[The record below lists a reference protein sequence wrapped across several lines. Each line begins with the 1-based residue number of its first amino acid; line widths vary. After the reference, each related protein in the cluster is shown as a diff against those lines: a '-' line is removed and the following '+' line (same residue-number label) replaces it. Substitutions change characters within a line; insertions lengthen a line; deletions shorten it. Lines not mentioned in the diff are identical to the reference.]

1 MNAFTPASGD
11 AGAGAGGRR
20 SGGGVD
26 TATGTP
32 SVPAEAG
39 AAGSS
44 RAGTDG
50 VRRGSAGAPVDGG
63 AAGAVA
69 SRSASGADTGVGTAP
84 GVDTGGRAAGRVA
97 GTGDGSAVE
106 NASRAGSAGGARTGV
121 GGRSATDGAGAPA
134 GAVASRSASGAD
146 TGVSAAGRASG
157 AGDGGA
163 VANASRQATDGV
175 RPAGRA
181 GVATA
186 STVGTDG
193 AGTGVPA
200 SGARGRFVAYARLAK
215 FEFVLDY
222 YLSMLV
228 LWTALAGSVRFAGDT
243 WTTLLLFLLGEI
255 GVISAVMAL
264 DDVNGI
270 KDGSDRANYLGT
282 GGTPLRPL
290 ERKPLLTGALT
301 VPQATRFGY
310 LSLLWGT
317 VFWTA
322 SAFAAPERPL
332 WALVVTGLV
341 LFAGFQYSWGLKL
354 SYRGLGE
361 VLIMGCPLVIVV
373 APYGFV
379 TGHLPALV
387 LVQAVLFGLWQIL
400 VSCYSNTKDISGDA
414 AVGRSTVAVHTSARG
429 NLVFIG
435 ALSAVD
441 LLLTVGASA
450 VGWAPWW
457 FFAALLPE
465 MALRLRQF
473 TSFSRNGDALLAR
486 RRGVVAFRTGVAG
499 IVLANL
505 IHFAS

>member
-1 MNAFTPASGD
+1 MDRTSTGSPSGAVGRAGAVGARGGTRSTAGTSTTGGTRSAAASRADGAATAPSTGASSGLAGASG
-11 AGAGAGGRR
+11 GTR
-20 SGGGVD
+20 S
-26 TATGTP
+26 
-32 SVPAEAG
+32 G
-39 AAGSS
+39 AAGTGTGT
-44 RAGTDG
+44 AGT
-50 VRRGSAGAPVDGG
+50 AGTPGPG
-63 AAGAVA
+63 AA
-69 SRSASGADTGVGTAP
+69 
-84 GVDTGGRAAGRVA
+84 
-97 GTGDGSAVE
+97 
-106 NASRAGSAGGARTGV
+106 
-121 GGRSATDGAGAPA
+121 
-134 GAVASRSASGAD
+134 
-146 TGVSAAGRASG
+146 
-157 AGDGGA
+157 
-163 VANASRQATDGV
+163 
-175 RPAGRA
+175 
-181 GVATA
+181 
-186 STVGTDG
+186 TVP
-193 AGTGVPA
+193 PA
-200 SGARGRFVAYARLAK
+200 SGARARLVAYARLSK

-222 YLSMLV
+222 YLSMVV
-228 LWTALAGSVRFAGDT
+228 LWTALAGSVRFAPDT
-243 WTTLLLFLLGEI
+243 LTTLLLFLLGEV

-270 KDGSDRANYLGT
+270 RDGSDRANYLGT

-310 LSLLWGT
+310 LSLLWGA

-322 SAFAAPERPL
+322 AAVAAPERPL

-379 TGHLPALV
+379 TGHLPATV

-414 AVGRSTVAVHTSARG
+414 AVGRSTVAVHASARG
-429 NLVFIG
+429 NLIFIG

-450 VGWAPWW
+450 VGWVPWW

>member
-1 MNAFTPASGD
+1 MDTGSPSG
-11 AGAGAGGRR
+11 AVGR
-20 SGGGVD
+20 SG
-26 TATGTP
+26 TGT
-32 SVPAEAG
+32 
-39 AAGSS
+39 
-44 RAGTDG
+44 
-50 VRRGSAGAPVDGG
+50 
-63 AAGAVA
+63 
-69 SRSASGADTGVGTAP
+69 DTP
-84 GVDTGGRAAGRVA
+84 R
-97 GTGDGSAVE
+97 
-106 NASRAGSAGGARTGV
+106 
-121 GGRSATDGAGAPA
+121 
-134 GAVASRSASGAD
+134 
-146 TGVSAAGRASG
+146 RASG
-157 AGDGGA
+157 AGA
-163 VANASRQATDGV
+163 RADGV
-175 RPAGRA
+175 S
-181 GVATA
+181 ATR
-186 STVGTDG
+186 TPG
-193 AGTGVPA
+193 AGTDAARGTRSGAGTAPSAGVSSGPSGVLGTEVDGSLGSAAGGTYADGVSATRTPGAGTAADPGPA
-200 SGARGRFVAYARLAK
+200 AGPPATGARGRLVAYARLAK

-222 YLSMLV
+222 YLSMVV
-228 LWTALAGSVRFAGDT
+228 LWTALAGSVRFAPDT
-243 WTTLLLFLLGEI
+243 LTTLLLFLLGEV

-270 KDGSDRANYLGT
+270 RDGSDRANYLGT

-301 VPQATRFGY
+301 VDQATRFGY
-310 LSLLWGT
+310 LSLLWGA

-322 SAFAAPERPL
+322 AALAAPERPL

-379 TGHLPALV
+379 TGHLPATV

-414 AVGRSTVAVHTSARG
+414 AVGRSTVAVHASARG
-429 NLVFIG
+429 NLLFIG
-435 ALSAVD
+435 ALSAAD

>member
-1 MNAFTPASGD
+1 MDATSASGTGSPS
-11 AGAGAGGRR
+11 GAGSR
-20 SGGGVD
+20 SGAAARSGTGAVGARS
-26 TATGTP
+26 TAPPRTRSGAATGRTAEAASGLAATSRSGTGAVRSDAP
-32 SVPAEAG
+32 RGTRSAASASGTETVDGAHSGTGVQAEAG
-39 AAGSS
+39 PP
-44 RAGTDG
+44 GT
-50 VRRGSAGAPVDGG
+50 A
-63 AAGAVA
+63 
-69 SRSASGADTGVGTAP
+69 GVG
-84 GVDTGGRAAGRVA
+84 
-97 GTGDGSAVE
+97 S
-106 NASRAGSAGGARTGV
+106 
-121 GGRSATDGAGAPA
+121 
-134 GAVASRSASGAD
+134 
-146 TGVSAAGRASG
+146 GVSAATTPGAAGRPA
-157 AGDGGA
+157 AADEA
-163 VANASRQATDGV
+163 
-175 RPAGRA
+175 PAGRP
-181 GVATA
+181 VT
-186 STVGTDG
+186 
-193 AGTGVPA
+193 
-200 SGARGRFVAYARLAK
+200 GARDRLVAYARLAK

-228 LWTALAGSVRFAGDT
+228 LWTALASGVRFAPDT
-243 WTTLLLFLLGEI
+243 LTTLLLFLLGEI

-270 KDGSDRANYLGT
+270 RDGSDRANYLGT

-322 SAFAAPERPL
+322 SAVTAPEQPM

-341 LFAGFQYSWGLKL
+341 LFCGFQYSWGLKL

-379 TGHLPALV
+379 TGHLPATV

-414 AVGRSTVAVHTSARG
+414 AVGRSTVAVHASARG
-429 NLVFIG
+429 NLIFIG

-441 LLLTVGASA
+441 LLLIVGASA

>member
-1 MNAFTPASGD
+1 
-11 AGAGAGGRR
+11 
-20 SGGGVD
+20 
-26 TATGTP
+26 
-32 SVPAEAG
+32 
-39 AAGSS
+39 
-44 RAGTDG
+44 
-50 VRRGSAGAPVDGG
+50 
-63 AAGAVA
+63 
-69 SRSASGADTGVGTAP
+69 
-84 GVDTGGRAAGRVA
+84 
-97 GTGDGSAVE
+97 
-106 NASRAGSAGGARTGV
+106 
-121 GGRSATDGAGAPA
+121 
-134 GAVASRSASGAD
+134 
-146 TGVSAAGRASG
+146 
-157 AGDGGA
+157 
-163 VANASRQATDGV
+163 
-175 RPAGRA
+175 
-181 GVATA
+181 
-186 STVGTDG
+186 
-193 AGTGVPA
+193 
-200 SGARGRFVAYARLAK
+200 
-215 FEFVLDY
+215 
-222 YLSMLV
+222 MLV
-228 LWTALAGSVRFAGDT
+228 LWTALAGSVRFASDT

-301 VPQATRFGY
+301 VLQATRFGY

-322 SAFAAPERPL
+322 SAVAAPERPM

>member
-1 MNAFTPASGD
+1 MDAFTPAS
-11 AGAGAGGRR
+11 GAGAGGRR
-20 SGGGVD
+20 PGGTASASAGSGTGGGVD
-26 TATGTP
+26 TATGT
-32 SVPAEAG
+32 SGAAEAG
-39 AAGSS
+39 AGAGAASTS
-44 RAGTDG
+44 RAGADG
-50 VRRGSAGAPVDGG
+50 VRQG
-63 AAGAVA
+63 AAGGT
-69 SRSASGADTGVGTAP
+69 RSGA
-84 GVDTGGRAAGRVA
+84 GGR
-97 GTGDGSAVE
+97 T
-106 NASRAGSAGGARTGV
+106 T
-121 GGRSATDGAGAPA
+121 AGAA
-134 GAVASRSASGAD
+134 RHSSA
-146 TGVSAAGRASG
+146 G
-157 AGDGGA
+157 AGDGTA
-163 VANASRQATDGV
+163 VADASRTAPDGAS
-175 RPAGRA
+175 AGRA

-186 STVGTDG
+186 PGASDG
-193 AGTGVPA
+193 AGPAAAGGTAPAGAPA
-200 SGARGRFVAYARLAK
+200 SGARSRFVAYARLAK

-228 LWTALAGSVRFAGDT
+228 LWTALAGSVRFASDT

-322 SAFAAPERPL
+322 SAVAAPERPM

-473 TSFSRNGDALLAR
+473 TFFSRNGDALLAR

>member
-1 MNAFTPASGD
+1 MDAFTPA
-11 AGAGAGGRR
+11 
-20 SGGGVD
+20 
-26 TATGTP
+26 
-32 SVPAEAG
+32 EA
-39 AAGSS
+39 
-44 RAGTDG
+44 
-50 VRRGSAGAPVDGG
+50 
-63 AAGAVA
+63 
-69 SRSASGADTGVGTAP
+69 ASGADRTRGTAP
-84 GVDTGGRAAGRVA
+84 EGAAG
-97 GTGDGSAVE
+97 T
-106 NASRAGSAGGARTGV
+106 
-121 GGRSATDGAGAPA
+121 PA
-134 GAVASRSASGAD
+134 GAVA
-146 TGVSAAGRASG
+146 GRP
-157 AGDGGA
+157 A
-163 VANASRQATDGV
+163 VGV
-175 RPAGRA
+175 R
-181 GVATA
+181 
-186 STVGTDG
+186 S
-193 AGTGVPA
+193 
-200 SGARGRFVAYARLAK
+200 RFVAYARLAK

-228 LWTALAGSVRFAGDT
+228 LWTALASGVRFAPDT
-243 WTTLLLFLLGEI
+243 LTTLLLFLLGEI
-255 GVISAVMAL
+255 GVVSAVMAL

-282 GGTPLRPL
+282 GGTPLRPI

-322 SAFAAPERPL
+322 SAVSSPQRPM
-332 WALVVTGLV
+332 WALIATGLV
-341 LFAGFQYSWGLKL
+341 LFAGFQYSWGLRF

-361 VLIMGCPLVIVV
+361 VLIMGCPLVIVI

-379 TGHLPALV
+379 TGHLPAMV
-387 LVQAVLFGLWQIL
+387 LIQAVLFGLWQIL

-414 AVGRSTVAVHTSARG
+414 AVGRSTVAVRASARG

-435 ALSAVD
+435 ALSAAD

-465 MALRLRQF
+465 LMLRIRQF
-473 TSFSRNGDALLAR
+473 ASFSRTGDALLAR

-505 IHFAS
+505 IHFAN

>member
-1 MNAFTPASGD
+1 M
-11 AGAGAGGRR
+11 
-20 SGGGVD
+20 
-26 TATGTP
+26 
-32 SVPAEAG
+32 
-39 AAGSS
+39 
-44 RAGTDG
+44 
-50 VRRGSAGAPVDGG
+50 
-63 AAGAVA
+63 
-69 SRSASGADTGVGTAP
+69 
-84 GVDTGGRAAGRVA
+84 
-97 GTGDGSAVE
+97 
-106 NASRAGSAGGARTGV
+106 
-121 GGRSATDGAGAPA
+121 
-134 GAVASRSASGAD
+134 
-146 TGVSAAGRASG
+146 
-157 AGDGGA
+157 
-163 VANASRQATDGV
+163 
-175 RPAGRA
+175 
-181 GVATA
+181 
-186 STVGTDG
+186 
-193 AGTGVPA
+193 
-200 SGARGRFVAYARLAK
+200 
-215 FEFVLDY
+215 LDY
-222 YLSMLV
+222 YLSMVV
-228 LWTALAGSVRFAGDT
+228 LWTALAGSVRFAPDT
-243 WTTLLLFLLGEI
+243 LTTLLLFLLGEV

-270 KDGSDRANYLGT
+270 RDGSDRANYLGT

-301 VPQATRFGY
+301 VNQATRFGY
-310 LSLLWGT
+310 LSLLWGA

-322 SAFAAPERPL
+322 AALAAPERPL

-373 APYGFV
+373 APYGLV
-379 TGHLPALV
+379 TGHLPATV

-414 AVGRSTVAVHTSARG
+414 AVGRSTVAVHASARG
-429 NLVFIG
+429 NLLFIG
-435 ALSAVD
+435 ALSAAD

>member
-1 MNAFTPASGD
+1 MNAFTPASG
-11 AGAGAGGRR
+11 GAGAGGRR

-26 TATGTP
+26 TATGT
-32 SVPAEAG
+32 SGTAASGAAEAATG

-44 RAGTDG
+44 RTATDG
-50 VRRGSAGAPVDGG
+50 VRQTSAGGTRTGVGGRTVADGAGAPADGR

-69 SRSASGADTGVGTAP
+69 GRSASGADTG
-84 GVDTGGRAAGRVA
+84 
-97 GTGDGSAVE
+97 GS
-106 NASRAGSAGGARTGV
+106 
-121 GGRSATDGAGAPA
+121 
-134 GAVASRSASGAD
+134 
-146 TGVSAAGRASG
+146 
-157 AGDGGA
+157 A
-163 VANASRQATDGV
+163 VANASRTGTDGVRPADAGAAASAGRSGVGTVSGAVVNASRRATDGV
-175 RPAGRA
+175 RPADAGAAASAGLA
-181 GVATA
+181 GVG
-186 STVGTDG
+186 TVSPAGTDG
-193 AGTGVPA
+193 AGTGAPA

-379 TGHLPALV
+379 TGHLPAIV

-414 AVGRSTVAVHTSARG
+414 AVGRSTVAVHTSERG

>member
-1 MNAFTPASGD
+1 MDAFTPVDAGRGALRPGGGASASGEVT
-11 AGAGAGGRR
+11 A
-20 SGGGVD
+20 SG
-26 TATGTP
+26 TAT
-32 SVPAEAG
+32 SRAG
-39 AAGSS
+39 AAAPGAGTAMGAARPGAAGGDARDGSGAGTALGAAS
-44 RAGTDG
+44 AAGTDTAFGAAGGGTGG
-50 VRRGSAGAPVDGG
+50 VGAEGAARLG

-69 SRSASGADTGVGTAP
+69 SRRSAESAPGTGTTSGAAYASGAAEARTAAAGGGTA
-84 GVDTGGRAAGRVA
+84 T
-97 GTGDGSAVE
+97 
-106 NASRAGSAGGARTGV
+106 SRAGAAPPAPGAR
-121 GGRSATDGAGAPA
+121 
-134 GAVASRSASGAD
+134 
-146 TGVSAAGRASG
+146 
-157 AGDGGA
+157 
-163 VANASRQATDGV
+163 
-175 RPAGRA
+175 
-181 GVATA
+181 
-186 STVGTDG
+186 
-193 AGTGVPA
+193 
-200 SGARGRFVAYARLAK
+200 ARLVAYARLAK

-228 LWTALAGSVRFAGDT
+228 LWTALAGGARFAPDT
-243 WTTLLLFLLGEI
+243 FTTLLLFLLGEI

-270 KDGSDRANYLGT
+270 KDGSDRANYLGA

-290 ERKPLLTGALT
+290 ARKPLLTGALT

-310 LSLLWGT
+310 LSLVWGA
-317 VFWTA
+317 VLWTA
-322 SAFAAPERPL
+322 SAVAAPERPL

-379 TGHLPALV
+379 TGQLPALV

-414 AVGRSTVAVHTSARG
+414 AVGRSTVAVHASARG
-429 NLVFIG
+429 NLLFIG

-473 TSFSRNGDALLAR
+473 ISFSRNGDALLAR

>member
-11 AGAGAGGRR
+11 AGAGGRR
-20 SGGGVD
+20 PGGGVD
-26 TATGTP
+26 TATGT
-32 SVPAEAG
+32 SGTASGPAETGASAG
-39 AAGSS
+39 TS
-44 RAGTDG
+44 RA
-50 VRRGSAGAPVDGG
+50 
-63 AAGAVA
+63 
-69 SRSASGADTGVGTAP
+69 
-84 GVDTGGRAAGRVA
+84 
-97 GTGDGSAVE
+97 
-106 NASRAGSAGGARTGV
+106 
-121 GGRSATDGAGAPA
+121 
-134 GAVASRSASGAD
+134 
-146 TGVSAAGRASG
+146 
-157 AGDGGA
+157 
-163 VANASRQATDGV
+163 ATDGV
-175 RPAGRA
+175 RPAAAGGAAPAGASAGRA
-181 GVATA
+181 GVVTA
-186 STVGTDG
+186 PAADADGVRGGSAGGRTVTDGSGAPAEGRAAGAVAGRSASAAAGASASVAGTDG
-193 AGTGVPA
+193 GRPTAA

-228 LWTALAGSVRFAGDT
+228 LWTALAGSVRFAPDT
-243 WTTLLLFLLGEI
+243 LTTLLLFLLGEI

-322 SAFAAPERPL
+322 SALAAPERPV

>member
-1 MNAFTPASGD
+1 MDAFTPASG
-11 AGAGAGGRR
+11 GAGAGGRR
-20 SGGGVD
+20 PGGTASASAGTGGGVD
-26 TATGTP
+26 TATGT
-32 SVPAEAG
+32 SGAAEAG
-39 AAGSS
+39 AGAAGPS

-50 VRRGSAGAPVDGG
+50 VRRPAGGTRTGVGGRTATDGAVAPADGR

-84 GVDTGGRAAGRVA
+84 GADTGGRAAGR
-97 GTGDGSAVE
+97 
-106 NASRAGSAGGARTGV
+106 
-121 GGRSATDGAGAPA
+121 
-134 GAVASRSASGAD
+134 
-146 TGVSAAGRASG
+146 

-163 VANASRQATDGV
+163 VANASRPATDGV
-175 RPAGRA
+175 RPAAAGRPEPTGAPA
-181 GVATA
+181 GR
-186 STVGTDG
+186 
-193 AGTGVPA
+193 PA
-200 SGARGRFVAYARLAK
+200 SGARSRFVAYARLAK

-228 LWTALAGSVRFAGDT
+228 LWTALAGSVRFASDT

-301 VPQATRFGY
+301 VLQATRFGY

-322 SAFAAPERPL
+322 SAVAAPERPM

>member
-1 MNAFTPASGD
+1 M
-11 AGAGAGGRR
+11 
-20 SGGGVD
+20 D
-26 TATGTP
+26 TTSTGSP
-32 SVPAEAG
+32 S
-39 AAGSS
+39 
-44 RAGTDG
+44 
-50 VRRGSAGAPVDGG
+50 
-63 AAGAVA
+63 GAV
-69 SRSASGADTGVGTAP
+69 
-84 GVDTGGRAAGRVA
+84 
-97 GTGDGSAVE
+97 
-106 NASRAGSAGGARTGV
+106 
-121 GGRSATDGAGAPA
+121 
-134 GAVASRSASGAD
+134 
-146 TGVSAAGRASG
+146 
-157 AGDGGA
+157 
-163 VANASRQATDGV
+163 
-175 RPAGRA
+175 GRA
-181 GVATA
+181 GATRTLA
-186 STVGTDG
+186 
-193 AGTGVPA
+193 AGTADPGPA
-200 SGARGRFVAYARLAK
+200 AGPPATGARGRLVAYARLAK

-222 YLSMLV
+222 YLSMVV
-228 LWTALAGSVRFAGDT
+228 LWTALAGSVRFAPDT
-243 WTTLLLFLLGEI
+243 LTTLLLFLVGEV

-270 KDGSDRANYLGT
+270 RDGSDRANYLGT

-301 VPQATRFGY
+301 VSQATRFGY
-310 LSLLWGT
+310 LSLLWGA

-322 SAFAAPERPL
+322 AALAAPERPL

-379 TGHLPALV
+379 TGHLPATV

-414 AVGRSTVAVHTSARG
+414 AVGRSTVAVHVSARG
-429 NLVFIG
+429 NLLFIG
-435 ALSAVD
+435 ALSAAD

-457 FFAALLPE
+457 FFAALMPE

>member
-1 MNAFTPASGD
+1 MNAFTPASG
-11 AGAGAGGRR
+11 GAGAGGRR
-20 SGGGVD
+20 PGGGVD
-26 TATGTP
+26 TATGTT
-32 SVPAEAG
+32 SGPAEAG
-39 AAGSS
+39 DGAAVGNAS

-50 VRRGSAGAPVDGG
+50 VRPAAAGRTAPEGARVGRAGA
-63 AAGAVA
+63 ATA
-69 SRSASGADTGVGTAP
+69 SVADTG
-84 GVDTGGRAAGRVA
+84 DAAGRTEPEGA
-97 GTGDGSAVE
+97 
-106 NASRAGSAGGARTGV
+106 SAGRSGV
-121 GGRSATDGAGAPA
+121 ALAAVVDTDG
-134 GAVASRSASGAD
+134 
-146 TGVSAAGRASG
+146 
-157 AGDGGA
+157 
-163 VANASRQATDGV
+163 Q
-175 RPAGRA
+175 RPAGQA
-181 GVATA
+181 
-186 STVGTDG
+186 
-193 AGTGVPA
+193 A

-228 LWTALAGSVRFAGDT
+228 LWTALAGSARFAADT

-379 TGHLPALV
+379 TGHLPAIV

>member
-1 MNAFTPASGD
+1 MNAFTPASGG
-11 AGAGAGGRR
+11 AGAGAGGVAGGRR

-26 TATGTP
+26 TATGT
-32 SVPAEAG
+32 SGTAASGAAEAATG
-39 AAGSS
+39 GAGSS
-44 RAGTDG
+44 RTATDG
-50 VRRGSAGAPVDGG
+50 VRQTSAGGTRTGAGGRTAADGAGAPADGR

-69 SRSASGADTGVGTAP
+69 GRSASGADTGGP
-84 GVDTGGRAAGRVA
+84 
-97 GTGDGSAVE
+97 
-106 NASRAGSAGGARTGV
+106 
-121 GGRSATDGAGAPA
+121 
-134 GAVASRSASGAD
+134 
-146 TGVSAAGRASG
+146 
-157 AGDGGA
+157 A
-163 VANASRQATDGV
+163 VANASRTGTDGV
-175 RPAGRA
+175 RPADAGAAASAGRS
-181 GVATA
+181 GVGTVSGADTGTA
-186 STVGTDG
+186 APAGTDG
-193 AGTGVPA
+193 AGTGAPA

-332 WALVVTGLV
+332 WALLVTGLV

-379 TGHLPALV
+379 TGHLPAIV

-414 AVGRSTVAVHTSARG
+414 AVGRSTVAVHTSERG

>member
-1 MNAFTPASGD
+1 MDTGSPSGAVGRSGTGTDTPRRAG
-11 AGAGAGGRR
+11 GAGARAD
-20 SGGGVD
+20 GV
-26 TATGTP
+26 TAT
-32 SVPAEAG
+32 
-39 AAGSS
+39 
-44 RAGTDG
+44 
-50 VRRGSAGAPVDGG
+50 
-63 AAGAVA
+63 
-69 SRSASGADTGVGTAP
+69 
-84 GVDTGGRAAGRVA
+84 
-97 GTGDGSAVE
+97 
-106 NASRAGSAGGARTGV
+106 
-121 GGRSATDGAGAPA
+121 
-134 GAVASRSASGAD
+134 
-146 TGVSAAGRASG
+146 RASG
-157 AGDGGA
+157 AGTA
-163 VANASRQATDGV
+163 PS
-175 RPAGRA
+175 A
-181 GVATA
+181 GVSSGPA
-186 STVGTDG
+186 VGT
-193 AGTGVPA
+193 PA
-200 SGARGRFVAYARLAK
+200 TGARGQLVAYARLAK

-222 YLSMLV
+222 YLSMVV
-228 LWTALAGSVRFAGDT
+228 LWTALAGSVRFAPDT
-243 WTTLLLFLLGEI
+243 LTTLLLFLLGEV

-270 KDGSDRANYLGT
+270 RDGSDRANYLGT

-301 VPQATRFGY
+301 VDQATRFGY
-310 LSLLWGT
+310 LSLLWGA

-322 SAFAAPERPL
+322 AALAAPERPL

-354 SYRGLGE
+354 SYRGFGE

-379 TGHLPALV
+379 TGHLPATV

-414 AVGRSTVAVHTSARG
+414 AVGRSTVAVHASARG
-429 NLVFIG
+429 NLLFIG
-435 ALSAVD
+435 ALSAAD

>member
-20 SGGGVD
+20 PSGGVD
-26 TATGTP
+26 TATGTSGTASGP
-32 SVPAEAG
+32 PESGAGAG
-39 AAGSS
+39 AATTS

-50 VRRGSAGAPVDGG
+50 ARRGPAG
-63 AAGAVA
+63 
-69 SRSASGADTGVGTAP
+69 DT
-84 GVDTGGRAAGRVA
+84 
-97 GTGDGSAVE
+97 
-106 NASRAGSAGGARTGV
+106 RTGV
-121 GGRSATDGAGAPA
+121 GGRTAANGPA
-134 GAVASRSASGAD
+134 AS
-146 TGVSAAGRASG
+146 
-157 AGDGGA
+157 
-163 VANASRQATDGV
+163 
-175 RPAGRA
+175 
-181 GVATA
+181 
-186 STVGTDG
+186 
-193 AGTGVPA
+193 PA

-228 LWTALAGSVRFAGDT
+228 LWTALAGSVRFAPDT
-243 WTTLLLFLLGEI
+243 LTTLLLFLLGEI

-322 SAFAAPERPL
+322 SALAAPERPV

>member
-1 MNAFTPASGD
+1 MNAFTPASG
-11 AGAGAGGRR
+11 GAGAGGRR

-163 VANASRQATDGV
+163 VANASRRATDGV
-175 RPAGRA
+175 RPAGRD
-181 GVATA
+181 GVATVSPA
-186 STVGTDG
+186 GTDG

-379 TGHLPALV
+379 TGHLPAIV

>member
-1 MNAFTPASGD
+1 MNAFTPASGG
-11 AGAGAGGRR
+11 AGSGAGGRR

-26 TATGTP
+26 TAKGT
-32 SVPAEAG
+32 SGTASGPAAAAAG

-44 RAGTDG
+44 RTRTGAGG
-50 VRRGSAGAPVDGG
+50 VTATGGAGAPADGR

-84 GVDTGGRAAGRVA
+84 GA
-97 GTGDGSAVE
+97 GTG
-106 NASRAGSAGGARTGV
+106 
-121 GGRSATDGAGAPA
+121 APA
-134 GAVASRSASGAD
+134 S
-146 TGVSAAGRASG
+146 GRASG
-157 AGDGGA
+157 ADGGA
-163 VANASRQATDGV
+163 VTNASRRATDGV
-175 RPAGRA
+175 RPAGRS

-186 STVGTDG
+186 SAAGTDG
-193 AGTGVPA
+193 TGPAGAPA
-200 SGARGRFVAYARLAK
+200 SGTRGRFVAYARLAK

-228 LWTALAGSVRFAGDT
+228 LWTALAGSVRFASDT

-317 VFWTA
+317 VFWSA

-379 TGHLPALV
+379 TGHLPAIV

>member
-1 MNAFTPASGD
+1 MDTGSPSGAVGRSGTGTDTPRRAG
-11 AGAGAGGRR
+11 GAGARADGVTATRTSGAATDAASGTR
-20 SGGGVD
+20 SG
-26 TATGTP
+26 A
-32 SVPAEAG
+32 
-39 AAGSS
+39 
-44 RAGTDG
+44 
-50 VRRGSAGAPVDGG
+50 
-63 AAGAVA
+63 
-69 SRSASGADTGVGTAP
+69 GTAP
-84 GVDTGGRAAGRVA
+84 SAGVSSGPAAGPP
-97 GTGDGSAVE
+97 
-106 NASRAGSAGGARTGV
+106 
-121 GGRSATDGAGAPA
+121 AT
-134 GAVASRSASGAD
+134 
-146 TGVSAAGRASG
+146 
-157 AGDGGA
+157 
-163 VANASRQATDGV
+163 
-175 RPAGRA
+175 
-181 GVATA
+181 
-186 STVGTDG
+186 
-193 AGTGVPA
+193 
-200 SGARGRFVAYARLAK
+200 GARGRLVAYARLAK

-222 YLSMLV
+222 YLSMVV
-228 LWTALAGSVRFAGDT
+228 LWTALAGSVRFAPDT
-243 WTTLLLFLLGEI
+243 LTTLLLFLLGEV

-270 KDGSDRANYLGT
+270 RDGSDRANYLGT

-290 ERKPLLTGALT
+290 ERKPLLTRALT
-301 VPQATRFGY
+301 VNQATRFGY
-310 LSLLWGT
+310 LSLLWGA
-317 VFWTA
+317 VFWT
-322 SAFAAPERPL
+322 SAALAAPERPL

-354 SYRGLGE
+354 SYRGFGE

-379 TGHLPALV
+379 TGHLPATV

-414 AVGRSTVAVHTSARG
+414 AVGRSTVAVHASARG
-429 NLVFIG
+429 NLLFIG
-435 ALSAVD
+435 ALSAAD

-465 MALRLRQF
+465 MVLRLRQF

>member
-1 MNAFTPASGD
+1 MNAFTPASGG
-11 AGAGAGGRR
+11 AGAGAGGVAGGRR

-50 VRRGSAGAPVDGG
+50 VRPGSAGAPVDGG

-69 SRSASGADTGVGTAP
+69 SRSASGAGTGVGTAP
-84 GVDTGGRAAGRVA
+84 GADTGGPAAG
-97 GTGDGSAVE
+97 G
-106 NASRAGSAGGARTGV
+106 
-121 GGRSATDGAGAPA
+121 
-134 GAVASRSASGAD
+134 
-146 TGVSAAGRASG
+146 ASG

-163 VANASRQATDGV
+163 VANASHEGGAS
-175 RPAGRA
+175 AGRA
-181 GVATA
+181 GVVLAAAVDTN
-186 STVGTDG
+186 GERP
-193 AGTGVPA
+193 AGQPA

-379 TGHLPALV
+379 TGHLPAIV

>member
-1 MNAFTPASGD
+1 MNAFTPASGG
-11 AGAGAGGRR
+11 AGSGAGGRR

-26 TATGTP
+26 TAKGTSGTASGP
-32 SVPAEAG
+32 SEAAAG

-44 RAGTDG
+44 RTRTGAGGVTATDG
-50 VRRGSAGAPVDGG
+50 AGAPVDGR

-84 GVDTGGRAAGRVA
+84 GA
-97 GTGDGSAVE
+97 GTG
-106 NASRAGSAGGARTGV
+106 
-121 GGRSATDGAGAPA
+121 APA
-134 GAVASRSASGAD
+134 S
-146 TGVSAAGRASG
+146 GRASG

-163 VANASRQATDGV
+163 VTNASRQATDGV
-175 RPAGRA
+175 GLAGRS

-186 STVGTDG
+186 SAAGTDG
-193 AGTGVPA
+193 TGPAGAPA

-228 LWTALAGSVRFAGDT
+228 LWTALAGSVRFASDT

-317 VFWTA
+317 VFWSA

-379 TGHLPALV
+379 TGHLPAIV

>member
-1 MNAFTPASGD
+1 M
-11 AGAGAGGRR
+11 
-20 SGGGVD
+20 
-26 TATGTP
+26 
-32 SVPAEAG
+32 
-39 AAGSS
+39 
-44 RAGTDG
+44 
-50 VRRGSAGAPVDGG
+50 
-63 AAGAVA
+63 VA
-69 SRSASGADTGVGTAP
+69 RSASGAVTGTAS
-84 GVDTGGRAAGRVA
+84 AAGSRTAAETAARPASASGSDTDGRTYVGGGGASGAVRGDVRGGTRSASASGTDPVSVTRSRTGAPADADA
-97 GTGDGSAVE
+97 GTGTA
-106 NASRAGSAGGARTGV
+106 
-121 GGRSATDGAGAPA
+121 
-134 GAVASRSASGAD
+134 SASGTDPAP
-146 TGVSAAGRASG
+146 GAA
-157 AGDGGA
+157 
-163 VANASRQATDGV
+163 
-175 RPAGRA
+175 
-181 GVATA
+181 
-186 STVGTDG
+186 
-193 AGTGVPA
+193 PA

-228 LWTALAGSVRFAGDT
+228 LWTALAGSARFAPDT
-243 WTTLLLFLLGEI
+243 LTTLLLFLLGEI

-270 KDGSDRANYLGT
+270 RDGSDRANYLGT

-290 ERKPLLTGALT
+290 ERKPLLTGALS

-317 VFWTA
+317 VLWTA
-322 SAFAAPERPL
+322 SAVTAPERPM

-379 TGHLPALV
+379 TGQLPAIV

-414 AVGRSTVAVHTSARG
+414 AVGRSTVAVHASARG
-429 NLVFIG
+429 NLIFIG
-435 ALSAVD
+435 ALSAAD

-473 TSFSRNGDALLAR
+473 TSFGRNGDALLAR

>member
-1 MNAFTPASGD
+1 MDAFTPASG
-11 AGAGAGGRR
+11 GAGAGGRR
-20 SGGGVD
+20 PGGTASASAGTGGGVD
-26 TATGTP
+26 TATGT
-32 SVPAEAG
+32 SGAAEAG
-39 AAGSS
+39 AAAGAASTS
-44 RAGTDG
+44 RAGADG
-50 VRRGSAGAPVDGG
+50 VRQG
-63 AAGAVA
+63 AAGGT
-69 SRSASGADTGVGTAP
+69 RSGA
-84 GVDTGGRAAGRVA
+84 GGRTATGAAR
-97 GTGDGSAVE
+97 
-106 NASRAGSAGGARTGV
+106 
-121 GGRSATDGAGAPA
+121 RSS
-134 GAVASRSASGAD
+134 V
-146 TGVSAAGRASG
+146 G
-157 AGDGGA
+157 AGDGTA
-163 VANASRQATDGV
+163 VADASRTASDGAG
-175 RPAGRA
+175 RGAGGRTAPDGASAGRA

-186 STVGTDG
+186 PGASDG
-193 AGTGVPA
+193 AGPAAAGGTAPAGAPA
-200 SGARGRFVAYARLAK
+200 SGARSRFVAYARLAK

-228 LWTALAGSVRFAGDT
+228 LWTALAGSVRFASDT

-322 SAFAAPERPL
+322 SAVAAPERPM

>member
-1 MNAFTPASGD
+1 MDTTSTGSPSGT
-11 AGAGAGGRR
+11 GSPSSGVAGAGGVGTAR
-20 SGGGVD
+20 SAGADAVRDDAPRGARPG
-26 TATGTP
+26 
-32 SVPAEAG
+32 AG
-39 AAGSS
+39 AAAGGRTATEDA
-44 RAGTDG
+44 RA
-50 VRRGSAGAPVDGG
+50 PLG
-63 AAGAVA
+63 AAGARSDSPRV
-69 SRSASGADTGVGTAP
+69 SRSTAP
-84 GVDTGGRAAGRVA
+84 SAGASSGPAGVPGTP
-97 GTGDGSAVE
+97 GTG
-106 NASRAGSAGGARTGV
+106 T
-121 GGRSATDGAGAPA
+121 GAPA
-134 GAVASRSASGAD
+134 
-146 TGVSAAGRASG
+146 T
-157 AGDGGA
+157 
-163 VANASRQATDGV
+163 
-175 RPAGRA
+175 
-181 GVATA
+181 
-186 STVGTDG
+186 
-193 AGTGVPA
+193 
-200 SGARGRFVAYARLAK
+200 GARGRLVAYARLAK

-222 YLSMLV
+222 YLSMVV
-228 LWTALAGSVRFAGDT
+228 LWTALAGSVRFAPDT
-243 WTTLLLFLLGEI
+243 LTTLLLFLLGEV

-270 KDGSDRANYLGT
+270 RDGSDRANYLGT

-301 VPQATRFGY
+301 VNQATRFGY
-310 LSLLWGT
+310 LSLLWGA

-322 SAFAAPERPL
+322 AALAAPERPL

-379 TGHLPALV
+379 TGHLPATV

-414 AVGRSTVAVHTSARG
+414 AVGRSTVAVHASARG
-429 NLVFIG
+429 NLLFIG
-435 ALSAVD
+435 ALSAAD

>member
-1 MNAFTPASGD
+1 MNAFTPASGG
-11 AGAGAGGRR
+11 AGSGAGGRR

-26 TATGTP
+26 TAKGT
-32 SVPAEAG
+32 SGTASGPAAAAAG

-44 RAGTDG
+44 RTRTGAGGVTATDG
-50 VRRGSAGAPVDGG
+50 AGAPADGR

-84 GVDTGGRAAGRVA
+84 GA
-97 GTGDGSAVE
+97 GTG
-106 NASRAGSAGGARTGV
+106 
-121 GGRSATDGAGAPA
+121 APA
-134 GAVASRSASGAD
+134 S
-146 TGVSAAGRASG
+146 GRASG

-163 VANASRQATDGV
+163 VTNASRQATDGV
-175 RPAGRA
+175 RPAGRS

-186 STVGTDG
+186 PAAGTDG
-193 AGTGVPA
+193 TGPAGAPA

-228 LWTALAGSVRFAGDT
+228 LWTALAGSVRFASDT

-317 VFWTA
+317 VFWSA

-379 TGHLPALV
+379 TGHLPAIV